1 MSSMLRQHHV
11 KIQDLAPF
19 LRGYDPAKPQSAED
33 WSKTESAGFSPGMLL
48 FCLERVSAPQG
59 LAFGKRDDAGET
71 YRVRDLCVVVGK
83 DSNRPLVVNITAS
96 AFELRFLE
104 VLMLEKARKAILDGK
119 DFVYVAAKPAQPLS
133 DGKVREIEQLG
144 ALYSQ
149 GGSRRTLVVDSAG
162 PQEPAVALLGAL
174 GVKLQIGGIG
184 KQVLDIGSI
193 CHMLYTPEGRQ
204 EDRNKMIVKQCFL
217 PIASTQPI
225 SGDGSAAAQAAT
237 SGADLAAA
245 APQHLA
251 QAGAGAEPVW
261 QEPIPPTVPTQ
272 APHSADLYSSPP
284 KTEWNQ
290 AQQPAW
296 GEPSE
301 HGPDLR
307 FSFERTEISTD
318 SSTWRQGQ
326 QGYSFPGQP
335 PEPVNGE
342 PTESAAQAQ
351 PEPDYE
357 PPAPTP
363 ELKYQAPPTT
373 PPGEVFH
380 GQADQSETLQHLP
393 GAGLDIQYQMNQMLT
408 QAPPEYQY
416 QPPPAPAMQDFQ
428 IEPNQ
433 PVQSGESSFADQ
445 FKQDLDR
452 GLAGEV
458 AFTEYPGFGEP
469 SASAAPQTASAP
481 ALESPAV
488 EPAAPEPSQARP
500 ALVDQYAKIVQDES
514 QRLDANLLK
523 DISAMAEKAR
533 LDSKVEVPQ
542 PEWNQAAAAAPP
554 DLAPPNWEG
563 FTPTGLAA
571 QEITIPPEPPA
582 EEPDW
587 STPLAQQQLSSPPP
601 TMSLPPV
608 QPAEA
613 VAAAGT
619 ASGETDV
626 SKPKSKSTLFERLNE
641 QFAKAAPADG
651 EAAEPAV
658 AMQETTSSDPSNR
671 AAAAPTAE
679 FSFAG
684 QQGYAFPGA
693 GQIGS
698 QPSSQTAPEPAAP
711 PASIPS
717 FVAPPAFSLS
727 SDLPGYPVPPASD
740 TTPTLELSATE
751 TASPTTSGANQPP
764 VPQTDAAPQPS
775 PVEPATAGGAE
786 DAGAAGEDDDSSYK
800 NLAEALSGIMDS
812 GLDTR
817 SLLEEEPP
825 AAVPTDSLPAA
836 VAAAAGHTNGGGTD
850 ESDADLLAA
859 LTGRV
864 NEPRFTPEP
873 ASPPPAP
880 GAPPPIVEQSPVV
893 PPAPPTPAPPPAPPA
908 PAAVVPAEPAP
919 ASPELTPSQSPFAQ
933 TAAAAQA
940 FTAAAAPAALAPA
953 NDSTTDAANQAAP
966 PAIPP
971 QTAAAQEEP
980 AVAVSAPPP
989 PVASSQET
997 APVPSPASAA
1007 NLAQPE
1013 IAAAQPAPEP
1023 AATVAPPAVAPT
1035 AKDAGT
1041 AAKSHTST
1049 QEVGISVAEA
1059 QEAAAKAQ
1067 REAVFQDSR
1076 SVMQEMST
1084 LMSKLEQQVAKA
1096 GKKLNSRA
1104 EEIKNRLSTQVAEL
1118 VNAAADIEKTNQAS
1132 ITTTSTTQS
1141 RRLDDVSEEVRLKIS
1156 DVASNGRYT
1165 IKQMLSTN
1173 QTQLEESKTSLY
1185 ESLRDVCKQFRVDTE
1200 TLAKESEETLN
1211 RLVTERTEQVQALV
1225 NTICDRLDD
1234 TNKNFADKLNARFER
1249 FTERMSEEAAS
1260 VVRSLERNVRSMT
1273 EEIDGSWDR
1282 ASDKLKSSKGE
1293 FEQTINHTVRTT
1305 QLGISHTTRRLLTDA
1320 LIPKLR
1326 ERKLGI
1332 RGVSADLNRRFG
1344 EESDGQANGQL
1355 LGLES
1360 SLSAARQQLQGLV
1373 EDCMTAIDTVGRGQQ
1388 AGLEEIFKETS
1399 THAEKATNEVTNTLQ
1414 KADAQVRETEQACRK
1429 LAETS
1434 SLDND
1439 PDLTEERNN
1448 ATARVQQ
1455 LRQQAMSELSSTID
1469 SGCLKLEQLSQQVHT
1484 DLSNGRMQNTQIVR
1498 EAAENGLTLLRD
1510 AIQEALAAIQGARDK
1525 YME

>member
-1 MSSMLRQHHV
+1 MLRQHHV

-19 LRGYDPAKPQSAED
+19 LRGYDPSKPQSAED

-83 DSNRPLVVNITAS
+83 DNNRPLVVNITAS

-133 DGKVREIEQLG
+133 EGKVREIEQLG

-217 PIASTQPI
+217 AIPNTHPV
-225 SGDGSAAAQAAT
+225 SGDGLTPPAGYTAQPTT
-237 SGADLAAA
+237 SGSNLPAA
-245 APQHLA
+245 APQHFA
-251 QAGAGAEPVW
+251 QSNSGAEPVW
-261 QEPIPPTVPTQ
+261 QEPIPPTVPPL
-272 APHSADLYSSPP
+272 APHAPDLYSSAP
-284 KTEWNQ
+284 KAPEWSPV
-290 AQQPAW
+290 QQPAW

-318 SSTWRQGQ
+318 SSTWRQGG

-335 PEPVNGE
+335 SETGEPANGE
-342 PTESAAQAQ
+342 PSAPTAQPPQ
-351 PEPDYE
+351 PEPAYE
-357 PPAPTP
+357 PPAPPP
-363 ELKYQAPPTT
+363 ELKYEAPAAT
-373 PPGEVFH
+373 PPGGVYH

-408 QAPPEYQY
+408 QPPEYQY
-416 QPPPAPAMQDFQ
+416 QAPSVPAMQQFQSELEQSAQSSQADFAS
-428 IEPNQ
+428 
-433 PVQSGESSFADQ
+433 QSQQDMDQ
-445 FKQDLDR
+445 
-452 GLAGEV
+452 GLAGE
-458 AFTEYPGFGEP
+458 ASFTHYPGFTEP
-469 SASAAPQTASAP
+469 TGSTADQTSS
-481 ALESPAV
+481 SPASQNAAM
-488 EPAAPEPSQARP
+488 EPATPEPPQGQPSP
-500 ALVDQYAKIVQDES
+500 ANQYSKIVQDES

-533 LDSKVEVPQ
+533 LDGGKTEAQQQWPQ
-542 PEWNQAAAAAPP
+542 PAAAP

-571 QEITIPPEPPA
+571 QEITIPPEPPPA

-587 STPLAQQQLSSPPP
+587 STPLAKQQLSPPAV
-601 TMSLPPV
+601 MSLPPV

-613 VAAAGT
+613 AADTGADT
-619 ASGETDV
+619 APGELEPA
-626 SKPKSKSTLFERLNE
+626 KPAKPQGKSTLFERLNE
-641 QFAKAAPADG
+641 QFAKVVPAEQ
-651 EAAEPAV
+651 EAAEPA
-658 AMQETTSSDPSNR
+658 ATQETTGSDAAAR
-671 AAAAPTAE
+671 TAAAPTAE
-679 FSFAG
+679 FSVTG
-684 QQGYAFPGA
+684 QPGFAFPGA
-693 GQIGS
+693 AQSGLQS
-698 QPSSQTAPEPAAP
+698 TAEAAAQ

-717 FVAPPAFSLS
+717 FASAAFASLASVPSYPIPPANAI
-727 SDLPGYPVPPASD
+727 PPAPDS
-740 TTPTLELSATE
+740 TAPEALSA
-751 TASPTTSGANQPP
+751 TTSGANQPA
-764 VPQTDAAPQPS
+764 VPAPQSDVAS
-775 PVEPATAGGAE
+775 PIEQATAGGAE
-786 DAGAAGEDDDSSYK
+786 DATTSGGEDDDSSYN
-800 NLAEALSGIMDS
+800 NLAAALSGIVEGGFDS
-812 GLDTR
+812 R

-825 AAVPTDSLPAA
+825 AALPPTGQTAPAA
-836 VAAAAGHTNGGGTD
+836 ADVHTNGGGTD
-850 ESDADLLAA
+850 ENDADLLAA
-859 LTGRV
+859 LAGRV
-864 NEPRFTPEP
+864 NEPRFTAEP
-873 ASPPPAP
+873 P
-880 GAPPPIVEQSPVV
+880 V
-893 PPAPPTPAPPPAPPA
+893 PPAAQPTVEPPP
-908 PAAVVPAEPAP
+908 VVSTAAEPAQAP
-919 ASPELTPSQSPFAQ
+919 PESSPVPSQSPFAQ

-940 FTAAAAPAALAPA
+940 FTAAANTPATSAPVSEIPAA
-953 NDSTTDAANQAAP
+953 AAEDAP
-966 PAIPP
+966 PATPI
-971 QTAAAQEEP
+971 QTADTNEP
-980 AVAVSAPPP
+980 
-989 PVASSQET
+989 
-997 APVPSPASAA
+997 PASAA
-1007 NLAQPE
+1007 ALPSPVAPVQEVAPVPEPVPSTHLAQ
-1013 IAAAQPAPEP
+1013 PEP
-1023 AATVAPPAVAPT
+1023 AATESAPVPAATSTSPAVAT
-1035 AKDAGT
+1035 ALQDAGV
-1041 AAKSHTST
+1041 AAIPHTST
-1049 QEVGISVAEA
+1049 QDVAIGVAEA
-1059 QEAAAKAQ
+1059 QEAAAKVQ
-1067 REAVFQDSR
+1067 EGVFQDPR
-1076 SVMQEMST
+1076 SVMNEMAT
-1084 LMSKLEQQVAKA
+1084 LMNKLEQQVAKA

-1104 EEIKNRLSTQVAEL
+1104 DEIRNRLSAQVSEL
-1118 VNAAADIEKTNQAS
+1118 VNAAADVEKTSQAS
-1132 ITTTSTTQS
+1132 ITTTGTAQS
-1141 RRLDDVSEEVRLKIS
+1141 KRLDDVSEEVRLKIS

-1165 IKQMLSTN
+1165 IKQLLAAN
-1173 QTQLEESKTSLY
+1173 QTQLEETKTSLY

-1200 TLAKESEETLN
+1200 TLAKDSEEELN
-1211 RLVTERTEQVQALV
+1211 RLVTERTEQLQALV
-1225 NTICDRLDD
+1225 NAICERLDD
-1234 TNKNFADKLNARFER
+1234 TNKSFAEKLNSRFER

-1305 QLGISHTTRRLLTDA
+1305 QLGISHTTRRLLTET
-1320 LIPKLR
+1320 LVPKLR

-1360 SLSAARQQLQGLV
+1360 SLGAARQQLQGLV
-1373 EDCMTAIDTVGRGQQ
+1373 EDCMSSIDTVGRGQQ

-1399 THAEKATNEVTNTLQ
+1399 THAEKATNEVTIALQ
-1414 KADAQVRETEQACRK
+1414 KGEAQIRETELVCKR

-1469 SGCLKLEQLSQQVHT
+1469 SGCLRLEALSQKVHT
-1484 DLSNGRMQNTQIVR
+1484 DLSNGRLESTQLVR
-1498 EAAENGLTLLRD
+1498 DAAENGLTLLRD